1 MGMSNETLEQTLQES
16 GAEDT
21 LNLWK
26 EYGDKESPSVFL
38 VSPESW
44 TAKET
49 KLSVASDTNQVPLSF
64 SGKLSTK
71 RPLEESDEVT
81 SSPKQSRLDDE
92 VEAGILDEESLSEAH
107 KLSGE
112 ELIHLPV
119 ESGTRSQQVL
129 MEGDEEEL
137 DEYELLHELVLR
149 NGRGDDHGTGEESG
163 EEPEIGEEQRVG
175 EEPDEEEED
184 DDDDSSSY
192 SSFEEEVEIV
202 MERMQAE
209 IGQSKEGKHFSLND
223 FLKKHDVD
231 SELLTSLSASG
242 QLSLGALC
250 RALVAYDR
258 ARGGKSFLP
267 ERELVV
273 EVQNFSSVVDLIQK
287 SKKILVLTGAGV
299 SVSCGIPDFRSPGGL
314 YDTVRDRFG
323 LEEPQALFDINFFKF
338 NPNPFFTLAKDI
350 FPGGNVTPSLAHR
363 FVRKIEMNGQLL
375 RNYTQNIDGLEKMSG
390 IEKVI
395 HCHGSFATATC
406 RRCQNQVPGESI
418 REEVLAETIPVC
430 TVCRDRPVEQGE
442 EKPILKPDIVF
453 FGEKLVNA
461 FFDNVNADIENAD
474 LMIVMGTSLKVAPV
488 ARLPSL
494 LDTKVPRILINRE
507 LVGSSSQRFDVE
519 LLGNCDDVVKV
530 LMERLDDAT
539 HVTERDES
547 EKFSREGTNRFV
559 FGAMQKSVPDGGK
572 VKAATEQVATVE

>member
-21 LNLWK
+21 IGLWK
-26 EYGDKESPSVFL
+26 QNRDKESPSMLL
-38 VSPESW
+38 VSSESW
-44 TAKET
+44 TAEKET
-49 KLSVASDTNQVPLSF
+49 KQSVASDSNQVSLSF
-64 SGKLSTK
+64 NAKLSSK

-81 SSPKQSRLDDE
+81 SSPKQSRIDDE
-92 VEAGILDEESLSEAH
+92 VDAAIIDEESLSEAH
-107 KLSGE
+107 RLSGE
-112 ELIHLPV
+112 ELNHLPV
-119 ESGTRSQQVL
+119 ESSPHGQQLVL
-129 MEGDEEEL
+129 EADEEEQ
-137 DEYELLHELVLR
+137 DEYDLLHEFVLGE
-149 NGRGDDHGTGEESG
+149 GRGDDDGFVEENDTG
-163 EEPEIGEEQRVG
+163 EEPENAESQRDG
-175 EEPDEEEED
+175 EEPNEGEQD
-184 DDDDSSSY
+184 DDDDSSY
-192 SSFEEEVEIV
+192 SSFEEEVEVV
-202 MERMQAE
+202 MEKMQSE
-209 IGQSKEGKHFSLND
+209 ISQSKEGKLFSLND

-231 SELLTSLSASG
+231 SELLSSLSASG
-242 QLSLGALC
+242 RLSLSALC

-258 ARGGKSFLP
+258 ARGGKSFVP

-273 EVQNFSSVVDLIQK
+273 DVQNFGSVVDLIQK
-287 SKKILVLTGAGV
+287 SKRILVLTGAGV

-350 FPGGNVTPSLAHR
+350 FPGGNVVPSLAHR
-363 FVRKIEMNGQLL
+363 FVRKIETKGQLL

-390 IEKVI
+390 IERVI

-406 RRCQNQVPGESI
+406 RRCHNQVPGESI
-418 REEVLAETIPVC
+418 REEVLAEKIPVC
-430 TVCRDRPVEQGE
+430 NVCCDRPVEQGE

-494 LDTKVPRILINRE
+494 LDAKVPRILINRE
-507 LVGSSSQRFDVE
+507 VVGSSSQRFDVE
-519 LLGNCDDVVKV
+519 LLGNCDEVVKA
-530 LMERLDDAT
+530 LMDRLDDSREDA
-539 HVTERDES
+539 ERDES
-547 EKFSREGTNRFV
+547 KIFSREGTNR
-559 FGAMQKSVPDGGK
+559 
-572 VKAATEQVATVE
+572 